1 MKQRTNEWWWYVHYQ
16 QNSYSYLIFT
26 YIDKQM
32 YVCVCFNNTYIWVR
46 VSSFFRW
53 MEDWM
58 HYYSL
63 DCNPGYCGKFV
74 VSFLLLL
81 KTLNTWNSSMTSIN
95 PFFVVVVFLF
105 YLFKILSYI
114 RSLKE
119 KKNEKKEVSYSR
131 ERKREWKIT
140 FNRLSG
146 RWMIFR

>member
-26 YIDKQM
+26 HTYKQM
-32 YVCVCFNNTYIWVR
+32 CVCFNNTYIWVR

-95 PFFVVVVFLF
+95 PFFFLLLFFSFICSKF
-105 YLFKILSYI
+105 YPTLDRWK
-114 RSLKE
+114 
-119 KKNEKKEVSYSR
+119 KKNEKKKYLIAEKGR
-131 ERKREWKIT
+131 ESEK
-140 FNRLSG
+140 
-146 RWMIFR
+146 